1 MRDNRSLVVAMND
14 SVRIMKTS
22 LDNNHSLMDRK
33 RYMGQTQ
40 LLKAANWNQFLP
52 NVNIR
57 SVELFDRLK
66 ITNINIIY

>member
-1 MRDNRSLVVAMND
+1 MND

-52 NVNIR
+52 NV
-57 SVELFDRLK
+57 K
-66 ITNINIIY
+66 H